1 MAPKKSVAKAV
12 AEPVVEV
19 PATTTTVA
27 PTTEV
32 AVDDIATVFAAFSAK
47 LGAARHEMGTLLAD
61 FRTLQKRSEK
71 EMKAASKGKRRKV
84 SANRAPS
91 GFTKPA
97 KISDQLADFLGKPKG
112 TLFARTDVTRQINTY
127 IRENKLQDTT
137 NGRKINPDS
146 KLKKLLSLKP
156 TDELTYFNL
165 QKYMSQ
171 HFQKAETVAAVA
183 TA

>member
-1 MAPKKSVAKAV
+1 MAPKKSAPKAV

-19 PATTTTVA
+19 AAPAVA
-27 PTTEV
+27 PPTTE
-32 AVDDIATVFAAFSAK
+32 AVVQDDIAVVYAAFSAK
-47 LGAARHEMGTLLAD
+47 LAAARHDMGTLLAD

-127 IRENKLQDTT
+127 IRDNKLQDST

-146 KLKKLLSLKP
+146 KLKKLLSLQP

-171 HFQKAETVAAVA
+171 HFQKAEPTVAAKA
-183 TA
+183 